1 MFVVCFY
8 IFQAVGGRKT
18 VKSNHIQTK
27 IAMFERLLL
36 EGASEDY
43 GWIGERMENEKT
55 AADRISER
63 KDRTLKHQMRS
74 PTAET
79 IQLQNRKRT
88 RTANERYKEI
98 FNHFF
103 ILIKFPQLFH
113 LS

>member
-27 IAMFERLLL
+27 IAMFERSLF
-36 EGASEDY
+36 EGAKEEEE
-43 GWIGERMENEKT
+43 GRMENEKT
-55 AADRISER
+55 AADRIAER
-63 KDRTLKHQMRS
+63 KDRTLKHQIPS

-98 FNHFF
+98 FNHLF
-103 ILIKFPQLFH
+103 ILIKFLQLFH